1 MSNVPPQQNFSNYP
15 RASELDVQRLEN
27 LVNGYLG
34 LNRPFLINF
43 LMLIGLNVLI
53 RGTNLVNSE
62 VAALG
67 IVVAIPVVLFFL
79 ARPEVMRVGKGLGWS
94 DATVTGYTIQIAL
107 LFWLCFGGIGF
118 MVVQGKA
125 MKGIQAF
132 GFKGGTFSTNK
143 KALRAFVET
152 AKARSAQPEP
162 VATVRI

>member
-1 MSNVPPQQNFSNYP
+1 MSNIPPQQNLSNYP
-15 RASELDVQRLEN
+15 RANELDVERLEN
-27 LVNGYLG
+27 LVNGSLG

-62 VAALG
+62 IAALG

-79 ARPEVMRVGKGLGWS
+79 ARPEVMKVGKGLGWS
-94 DATVTGYTIQIAL
+94 DATVTGYTILIAL

-125 MKGIQAF
+125 MKGIQTF

-143 KALRAFVET
+143 RALRAFVET
-152 AKARSAQPEP
+152 AKARSAKHEPE
-162 VATVRI
+162 AAVRT